1 MGYGFPSSIGVQVAH
16 PNKTVVCIAGEA
28 SFLMNIQELSTL
40 KQLNVPVKVFIL
52 NNEYLGMVRQW
63 QQIFHGER
71 YSESYSDSLPD
82 FCKLANSFGI
92 KGMQIKRPED
102 LKKSIREMLEYD
114 GPVIVDVCVEK
125 LENVYPMIPAGGA
138 HNEMKLSDDDN
149 KTSQTKA
156 GMALV

>member
-1 MGYGFPSSIGVQVAH
+1 
-16 PNKTVVCIAGEA
+16 
-28 SFLMNIQELSTL
+28 
-40 KQLNVPVKVFIL
+40 
-52 NNEYLGMVRQW
+52 
-63 QQIFHGER
+63 
-71 YSESYSDSLPD
+71 
-82 FCKLANSFGI
+82 
-92 KGMQIKRPED
+92 
-102 LKKSIREMLEYD
+102 MLEYD

>member
-1 MGYGFPSSIGVQVAH
+1 
-16 PNKTVVCIAGEA
+16 
-28 SFLMNIQELSTL
+28 
-40 KQLNVPVKVFIL
+40 
-52 NNEYLGMVRQW
+52 
-63 QQIFHGER
+63 
-71 YSESYSDSLPD
+71 
-82 FCKLANSFGI
+82 
-92 KGMQIKRPED
+92 MQIKRPED